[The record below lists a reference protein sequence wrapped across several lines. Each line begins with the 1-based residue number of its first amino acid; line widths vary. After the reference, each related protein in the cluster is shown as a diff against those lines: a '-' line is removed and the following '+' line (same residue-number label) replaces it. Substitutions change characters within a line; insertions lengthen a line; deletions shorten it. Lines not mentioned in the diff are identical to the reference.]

1 MLLSIKE
8 TATRLGISADTV
20 HRRIRAGALD
30 AHKQNGQ
37 WRVEVG
43 GADALA
49 DAPADAPGPTQDT
62 TAMLEAL
69 TAQLAMKDQQ
79 IERLH
84 TLLMQ
89 SALAPASAPAEHK
102 PPWFMFWK

>member
-8 TATRLGISADTV
+8 TAIHLGISVDTV
-20 HRRIRAGALD
+20 HRRIKAGILE

-37 WRVEVG
+37 WRVDVG
-43 GADALA
+43 GADAPS

-89 SALAPASAPAEHK
+89 SALAPAPAEQK